1 MELEGRILKSV
12 SGFYEV
18 EAGGELYTCKAR
30 GVFRKTGITPL
41 VGDSV
46 RISADPAQG
55 EGTVDVV
62 LPRRNALTRP
72 PVANLD
78 NLFIVVSVCEPEP
91 NALVIDR
98 LTAIAEYKKIEPIL
112 VVTKSDLGSA
122 EGLLET
128 YRKAGFRTFCV
139 GEDDQS
145 DVPEIRELL
154 RGTISAFTGNTGVGK
169 STLLNALDPTLSI
182 ATAQISQK
190 LGRGRH
196 TTRHVE
202 LYRTCG
208 GYVADTPGFS
218 ALDIENGEF
227 IRKDELQYCFREFAP
242 YLGECRFLSSCA
254 HVRDKGCRVLEAVRA
269 GEIAPSRHA
278 SYAALYEEAKQI
290 KDWQIK

>member
-1 MELEGRILKSV
+1 MVLQGRILKSI

-18 EAGGELYTCKAR
+18 EAADELYTCKAR
-30 GVFRKTGITPL
+30 GVFRKTGTTPL
-41 VGDSV
+41 VGDLV
-46 RISADPAQG
+46 QITADSAD
-55 EGTVDVV
+55 EGTVDEVFE
-62 LPRRNALTRP
+62 RRNALTRP

-98 LTAIAEYKKIEPIL
+98 LTAIAESKKIEPIL
-112 VVTKSDLGSA
+112 VVTKSDLGSGA
-122 EGLLET
+122 YLLDV

-139 GEDDQS
+139 GEDDHA
-145 DVPEIRELL
+145 DVPQIRELL
-154 RGTISAFTGNTGVGK
+154 HGRVSAFTGNTGVGK
-169 STLLNALDPTLSI
+169 STLLNAVDPSLSI
-182 ATAQISQK
+182 ATAQISRK

-227 IRKDELQYCFREFAP
+227 IHKDELQYCFREFAP
-242 YLGECRFLSSCA
+242 YLGACRFTSCA
-254 HVRDKGCRVLEAVRA
+254 HVRDKGCRVLEAVEA

>member
-1 MELEGRILKSV
+1 MVLQGRILKSI

-18 EAGGELYTCKAR
+18 EAGDELYTCKAR
-30 GVFRKTGITPL
+30 GVFRKTGTTPL
-41 VGDSV
+41 VGDLV
-46 RISADPAQG
+46 QITADSAD
-55 EGTVDVV
+55 EGTVDEV

-98 LTAIAEYKKIEPIL
+98 LTAIAESKKIEPIL
-112 VVTKSDLGSA
+112 VVTKSDLGSGA
-122 EGLLET
+122 RLLDV

-139 GEDDQS
+139 GEDDHA
-145 DVPEIRELL
+145 DVPQIRELL
-154 RGTISAFTGNTGVGK
+154 RGRVSAFTGNTGVGK
-169 STLLNALDPTLSI
+169 STLLNAVDPSLSI
-182 ATAQISQK
+182 ATAQISRK

-227 IRKDELQYCFREFAP
+227 IHKDELQYCFREFAP
-242 YLGECRFLSSCA
+242 YLGACRFTSCA
-254 HVRDKGCRVLEAVRA
+254 HVRDKGCRVLEAVEA

>member
-1 MELEGRILKSV
+1 MVLQGRILKSI

-18 EAGGELYTCKAR
+18 EAADELYTCKAR
-30 GVFRKTGITPL
+30 GVFRKTGTTPL
-41 VGDSV
+41 VGDLV
-46 RISADPAQG
+46 QITADSAD
-55 EGTVDVV
+55 EGTVDEV

-98 LTAIAEYKKIEPIL
+98 LTAIAESKKIEPIL
-112 VVTKSDLGSA
+112 VVTKSDLGS
-122 EGLLET
+122 GVRLLDV

-139 GEDDQS
+139 GEDDHA
-145 DVPEIRELL
+145 DVPQIRELL
-154 RGTISAFTGNTGVGK
+154 RGRVSAFTGNTGVGK
-169 STLLNALDPTLSI
+169 STLLNAVDPSLSI
-182 ATAQISQK
+182 ATAQISRK

-227 IRKDELQYCFREFAP
+227 IHKDELQYCFREFAP
-242 YLGECRFLSSCA
+242 YLGACRFTSCA
-254 HVRDKGCRVLEAVRA
+254 HVRDKGCRVLEAVEA

>member
-1 MELEGRILKSV
+1 MELEGRILKSI

-18 EAGGELYTCKAR
+18 EADGILYTCKAR
-30 GVFRKTGITPL
+30 GVFRKTGTTPL
-41 VGDSV
+41 VGDYV
-46 RISADPAQG
+46 HITADSADG
-55 EGTVDVV
+55 EGTVDEV
-62 LPRRNALTRP
+62 LPRRNALARP

-78 NLFIVVSVCEPEP
+78 NLFIIVSVCEPEP

-122 EGLLET
+122 ERLLET

-139 GEDDQS
+139 GEDDRG
-145 DVPEIRELL
+145 DVAEMRELL
-154 RGTISAFTGNTGVGK
+154 RGRISAFTGNTGVGK

-227 IRKDELQYCFREFAP
+227 IHKDELQYCFREFAP
-242 YLGECRFLSSCA
+242 YLGECRFTSCA
-254 HVRDKGCRVLEAVRA
+254 HVRDKGCRVLEALQA
-269 GEIAPSRHA
+269 GEIAQSRHA

>member
-1 MELEGRILKSV
+1 MVLQGRILKSI
-12 SGFYEV
+12 SGFYVV
-18 EAGGELYTCKAR
+18 EAGQELYTCKAR
-30 GVFRKTGITPL
+30 GVFRKTGTTPL
-41 VGDSV
+41 VGDLV
-46 RISADPAQG
+46 RITAGSADT
-55 EGTVDVV
+55 EGTVDEV

-78 NLFIVVSVCEPEP
+78 NLFIIVSVCEPEP
-91 NALVIDR
+91 NALVTDR
-98 LTAIAEYKKIEPIL
+98 LTAIAAYHHIEPIL
-112 VVTKSDLGSA
+112 VVTKSDLGNAEPLSA
-122 EGLLET
+122 V

-139 GEDDQS
+139 GAHEQE
-145 DVPEIRELL
+145 DVPQIRELL
-154 RGTISAFTGNTGVGK
+154 RGRISAFAGNTGVGK
-169 STLLNALDPTLSI
+169 STLLNALDPALSI
-182 ATAQISQK
+182 ATAQISRK

-218 ALDIENGEF
+218 AMDLENGAF
-227 IRKDELQYCFREFAP
+227 IHKDELQYCFREFAP
-242 YLGECRFLSSCA
+242 YLGECRFTSCA
-254 HVRDKGCRVLEAVRA
+254 HVCDKGCRVLEAVRQ

>member
-1 MELEGRILKSV
+1 MVLQGRILKSI

-18 EAGGELYTCKAR
+18 EAADELYTCKAR
-30 GVFRKTGITPL
+30 GVFRKTGTTPL
-41 VGDSV
+41 VGDLV
-46 RISADPAQG
+46 QITADSAD
-55 EGTVDVV
+55 EGTVDEVFE
-62 LPRRNALTRP
+62 RRNALTRP

-98 LTAIAEYKKIEPIL
+98 LTAIAESKKIEPIL
-112 VVTKSDLGSA
+112 VVTKSDLGS
-122 EGLLET
+122 GVRLLDV

-139 GEDDQS
+139 GEDDHA
-145 DVPEIRELL
+145 DVPQIRELL
-154 RGTISAFTGNTGVGK
+154 RGRVSAFTGNTGVGK
-169 STLLNALDPTLSI
+169 STLLNAVDPSLSI
-182 ATAQISQK
+182 ATAQISRK

-227 IRKDELQYCFREFAP
+227 IHKDELQYCFREFAP
-242 YLGECRFLSSCA
+242 YLGACRFTSCA
-254 HVRDKGCRVLEAVRA
+254 HVRDKGCRVLEAVEA

>member
-1 MELEGRILKSV
+1 MQFQGRILKSI

-18 EAGGELYTCKAR
+18 EADGKLYTCKAR
-30 GVFRKTGITPL
+30 GVFRKTGTTPL
-41 VGDSV
+41 VGDLV
-46 RISADPAQG
+46 RVTAESADG
-55 EGTVDVV
+55 EGTVDEV
-62 LPRRNALTRP
+62 LPRRNALSRP
-72 PVANLD
+72 PVANID

-112 VVTKSDLGSA
+112 VVTKSDLGSG
-122 EGLLET
+122 ERLMET
-128 YRKAGFRTFCV
+128 YGKAGFRTFCV
-139 GEDDQS
+139 GEDDRR
-145 DVPEIRELL
+145 DVPELRKLL
-154 RGTISAFTGNTGVGK
+154 QGKISAFTGNTGVGK
-169 STLLNALDPTLSI
+169 STLLNALDPALSI

-227 IRKDELQYCFREFAP
+227 IHKDELQYCFREFAP
-242 YLGECRFLSSCA
+242 YLGECRFTSCA
-254 HVRDKGCRVLEAVRA
+254 HVRDKGCRVIEAVEA
-269 GEIAPSRHA
+269 GEIALSRHA

>member
-1 MELEGRILKSV
+1 MVLQGRILKSI

-18 EAGGELYTCKAR
+18 EAADELYTCKAR
-30 GVFRKTGITPL
+30 GVFRKTGTTPL
-41 VGDSV
+41 VGDLV
-46 RISADPAQG
+46 QITTDSAD
-55 EGTVDVV
+55 EGTVDEVFE
-62 LPRRNALTRP
+62 RRNALTRP

-98 LTAIAEYKKIEPIL
+98 LTAIAESKKIEPIL
-112 VVTKSDLGSA
+112 VVTKSDLGSGA
-122 EGLLET
+122 RLLDV

-139 GEDDQS
+139 GEDDHA
-145 DVPEIRELL
+145 DVPQIRELL
-154 RGTISAFTGNTGVGK
+154 RGRVSAFTGNTGVGK
-169 STLLNALDPTLSI
+169 STLLNAVDPSLSI
-182 ATAQISQK
+182 ATAQISRK

-202 LYRTCG
+202 LYRICG

-227 IRKDELQYCFREFAP
+227 IHKDELQYCFREFAP
-242 YLGECRFLSSCA
+242 YLGACRFTSCA
-254 HVRDKGCRVLEAVRA
+254 HVRDKGCRVLEAVEA

>member
-1 MELEGRILKSV
+1 MVLQGRILKSI

-18 EAGGELYTCKAR
+18 EAGDELYTCKAR
-30 GVFRKTGITPL
+30 GVFRKTGTTPL
-41 VGDSV
+41 VGDLV
-46 RISADPAQG
+46 QITADSAD
-55 EGTVDVV
+55 EGTVDEVFE
-62 LPRRNALTRP
+62 RRNALTRP

-98 LTAIAEYKKIEPIL
+98 LTAIAESKKIEPIL
-112 VVTKSDLGSA
+112 VVTKSDLGSGA
-122 EGLLET
+122 RLLDV

-139 GEDDQS
+139 GEDDHA
-145 DVPEIRELL
+145 DVPQIRELL
-154 RGTISAFTGNTGVGK
+154 HGRVSAFTGNTGVGK
-169 STLLNALDPTLSI
+169 STLLNAVDPSLSI
-182 ATAQISQK
+182 ATAQISRK

-227 IRKDELQYCFREFAP
+227 IHKDKLQYCFREFAP
-242 YLGECRFLSSCA
+242 YLGACRFTSCA
-254 HVRDKGCRVLEAVRA
+254 HVRDKGCRVLEAVEA

>member
-1 MELEGRILKSV
+1 MQLQGRILKSI

-18 EAGGELYTCKAR
+18 EAEDKLYTCKAR
-30 GVFRKTGITPL
+30 GVFRKTGTTPL
-41 VGDSV
+41 VGDLV
-46 RISADPAQG
+46 RITAESADA
-55 EGTVDVV
+55 EGTVDEV
-62 LPRRNALTRP
+62 LERRNALSRP

-112 VVTKSDLGSA
+112 VVTKSDLGSG
-122 EGLLET
+122 ERLLEI

-139 GEDDQS
+139 GEDDRQ
-145 DVPEIRELL
+145 DVPQLRELL
-154 RGTISAFTGNTGVGK
+154 RGRISAFTGNTGVGK
-169 STLLNALDPTLSI
+169 STLLNALDPELSI
-182 ATAQISQK
+182 ATAQISRK

-227 IRKDELQYCFREFAP
+227 IHKDELQYCFREFAP
-242 YLGECRFLSSCA
+242 YLGECRFTSCA
-254 HVRDKGCRVLEAVRA
+254 HVRDKGCRVLEAVQD

-278 SYAALYEEAKQI
+278 SYVALYEEAKQI
-290 KDWQIK
+290 KDWQLK

>member
-1 MELEGRILKSV
+1 MVLQGRILKSI

-18 EAGGELYTCKAR
+18 EAADELYTCKAR
-30 GVFRKTGITPL
+30 GVFRKTGTTPL
-41 VGDSV
+41 VGDLV
-46 RISADPAQG
+46 QITADSAD
-55 EGTVDVV
+55 EGTVDEVFE
-62 LPRRNALTRP
+62 RRNALTRP

-98 LTAIAEYKKIEPIL
+98 LTAIAESKKIEPIL
-112 VVTKSDLGSA
+112 VVTKSDLGSGA
-122 EGLLET
+122 HLLDV

-139 GEDDQS
+139 GEDDHA
-145 DVPEIRELL
+145 DVPQIRELL
-154 RGTISAFTGNTGVGK
+154 HGRVSAFTGNTGVGK
-169 STLLNALDPTLSI
+169 STLLNAVDPSLSI
-182 ATAQISQK
+182 ATAQISRK

-227 IRKDELQYCFREFAP
+227 IHKDELQYCFREFAP
-242 YLGECRFLSSCA
+242 YLGACRFTSCA
-254 HVRDKGCRVLEAVRA
+254 HVRDKGCRVLEAVET

>member
-1 MELEGRILKSV
+1 MVLQGRILKSI

-18 EAGGELYTCKAR
+18 EAADELYTCKAR
-30 GVFRKTGITPL
+30 GVFRKTGTTPL
-41 VGDSV
+41 VGDLV
-46 RISADPAQG
+46 QITADSAD
-55 EGTVDVV
+55 EGTVDEVFE
-62 LPRRNALTRP
+62 RRNALTRP

-98 LTAIAEYKKIEPIL
+98 LTAIAESKKIEPIL
-112 VVTKSDLGSA
+112 VVTKSDLGSGA
-122 EGLLET
+122 RLLDV

-139 GEDDQS
+139 GEDDHA
-145 DVPEIRELL
+145 DVPQIRELL
-154 RGTISAFTGNTGVGK
+154 HGRVSAFTGNTGVGK
-169 STLLNALDPTLSI
+169 STLLNAVDPSLSI
-182 ATAQISQK
+182 ATAQISRK

-227 IRKDELQYCFREFAP
+227 IHKDELQYCFREFAP
-242 YLGECRFLSSCA
+242 YLGACRFTSCA
-254 HVRDKGCRVLEAVRA
+254 HVRDKGCRVLEAVEA

>member
-1 MELEGRILKSV
+1 MQLEGRIRKSL

-18 EAGGELYTCKAR
+18 EAADNLYTCKAR

-41 VGDSV
+41 VGDLV
-46 RISADPAQG
+46 RISVEAADE
-55 EGTVDVV
+55 EGTVDEV
-62 LPRRNALTRP
+62 LPRRNALSRP

-91 NALVIDR
+91 NALVVDR
-98 LTAIAEYKKIEPIL
+98 LTAIAEYKKIEPVI
-112 VVTKSDLGSA
+112 VVTKSDLGA
-122 EGLLET
+122 AGRLTET

-139 GEDDQS
+139 GEDDRGS
-145 DVPEIRELL
+145 VPQIRELL
-154 RGTISAFTGNTGVGK
+154 RGHISAFTGNTGVGK
-169 STLLNALDPTLSI
+169 STLLNALDPSLSI

-202 LYRTCG
+202 LYSTCG
-208 GYVADTPGFS
+208 GCVADTPGFS

-227 IRKDELQYCFREFAP
+227 IHKDELQYCFREFAP
-242 YLGECRFLSSCA
+242 YLGACRFTSCA
-254 HVRDKGCRVLEAVRA
+254 HVRDKGCRVLEAVQA

-278 SYAALYEEAKQI
+278 SYVALYEEAKQI

>member
-1 MELEGRILKSV
+1 MVLQGRILKSI

-18 EAGGELYTCKAR
+18 EAGDELYTCKAR
-30 GVFRKTGITPL
+30 GVFRKTGTTPL
-41 VGDSV
+41 VGDLV
-46 RISADPAQG
+46 QITADSAD
-55 EGTVDVV
+55 EGIVDEV

-91 NALVIDR
+91 NTLVIDR
-98 LTAIAEYKKIEPIL
+98 LTAIAESKKIEPIL
-112 VVTKSDLGSA
+112 VVTKSDLGSG
-122 EGLLET
+122 ERLLEI

-139 GEDDQS
+139 GEDDHAA
-145 DVPEIRELL
+145 VPDIRELL
-154 RGTISAFTGNTGVGK
+154 RGRVSAFTGNTGVGK
-169 STLLNALDPTLSI
+169 STLLNALDPSLSI
-182 ATAQISQK
+182 ATAQISRK

-227 IRKDELQYCFREFAP
+227 IHKDELQYCFREVAP
-242 YLGECRFLSSCA
+242 YLGACRFTSCA
-254 HVRDKGCRVLEAVRA
+254 HVRDKGCRVLEAVQA

-290 KDWQIK
+290 KDWQLK

>member
-1 MELEGRILKSV
+1 MQLQGRILKSI

-18 EAGGELYTCKAR
+18 EAEGQLYTCKAR
-30 GVFRKTGITPL
+30 GVFRKTGTTPL
-41 VGDSV
+41 VGDLV
-46 RISADPAQG
+46 CMSADDAQT
-55 EGTVDVV
+55 EGTVDEI
-62 LPRRNALTRP
+62 LPRRNALSRP

-91 NALVIDR
+91 NTLVIDR
-98 LTAIAEYKKIEPIL
+98 LTAIAEYKQIEPVL
-112 VVTKSDLGSA
+112 VVTKSDLGSGEA
-122 EGLLET
+122 LLET

-139 GEDDQS
+139 GEEDRQ
-145 DVPEIRELL
+145 DVPTIRDLL
-154 RGTISAFTGNTGVGK
+154 RGRISAFTGNTGVGK
-169 STLLNALDPTLSI
+169 STLLNAIDPTLEI
-182 ATAQISQK
+182 ATAQISRK

-227 IRKDELQYCFREFAP
+227 IHKDELQNCFREFAP
-242 YLGECRFLSSCA
+242 YLGDCRFTSCA
-254 HVRDKGCRVLEAVRA
+254 HVRDKGCRVLEAVQA
-269 GEIAPSRHA
+269 GEIAPSRHE
-278 SYAALYEEAKQI
+278 SYVALYEEAKQI

>member
-1 MELEGRILKSV
+1 MVLQGRILKSI

-18 EAGGELYTCKAR
+18 EAADELYTCKAR

-41 VGDSV
+41 VGDLV
-46 RISADPAQG
+46 QITADSAD
-55 EGTVDVV
+55 EGTVDEVFE
-62 LPRRNALTRP
+62 RRNALTRP

-98 LTAIAEYKKIEPIL
+98 LTAIAESKKIEPIL
-112 VVTKSDLGSA
+112 VVTKSDLGSGA
-122 EGLLET
+122 RLLDV

-139 GEDDQS
+139 GEDDHA
-145 DVPEIRELL
+145 DVPQIRELL
-154 RGTISAFTGNTGVGK
+154 HGRVSAFTGNTGVGK
-169 STLLNALDPTLSI
+169 STLLNAVDPSLSI
-182 ATAQISQK
+182 ATAQISRK

-227 IRKDELQYCFREFAP
+227 IHKDELQYCFREFAP
-242 YLGECRFLSSCA
+242 YLGACRFTSCA
-254 HVRDKGCRVLEAVRA
+254 HVRDKGCRVLEAVEA

>member
-1 MELEGRILKSV
+1 MVLQGRILKSI

-18 EAGGELYTCKAR
+18 EAADELYTCKAR
-30 GVFRKTGITPL
+30 GVFRKTGTTPL
-41 VGDSV
+41 VGDLV
-46 RISADPAQG
+46 QITADSAD
-55 EGTVDVV
+55 EGTVDEVFE
-62 LPRRNALTRP
+62 RRNALTRP

-98 LTAIAEYKKIEPIL
+98 LTAIAESKKIEPIL
-112 VVTKSDLGSA
+112 VVTKSDLGSGA
-122 EGLLET
+122 RLLDV

-139 GEDDQS
+139 GEDDHA
-145 DVPEIRELL
+145 DVPQIRELL
-154 RGTISAFTGNTGVGK
+154 RGRVSAFTGNTGVGK
-169 STLLNALDPTLSI
+169 STLLNAVDPSLSI
-182 ATAQISQK
+182 ATAQISRK

-227 IRKDELQYCFREFAP
+227 IHKDELQYCFREFAP
-242 YLGECRFLSSCA
+242 YLGACRFTSCA
-254 HVRDKGCRVLEAVRA
+254 HVRDKGCRVLEAVEA